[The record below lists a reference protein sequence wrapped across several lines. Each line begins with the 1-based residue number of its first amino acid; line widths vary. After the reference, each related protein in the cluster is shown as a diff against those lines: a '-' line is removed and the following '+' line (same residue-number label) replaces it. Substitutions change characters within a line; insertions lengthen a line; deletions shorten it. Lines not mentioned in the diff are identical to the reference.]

1 MVILMVK
8 HGSLSFLLPINLLLY
23 YEDMLWL
30 DDDDDVEEVIF
41 YIHKTNIEC
50 FYDNVML
57 PI

>member
-41 YIHKTNIEC
+41 NIHKTNIEC